1 MDHGREK
8 KILKEFGERLKKIR
22 TDKNLSTRA
31 LADLAEMDF
40 GNINE
45 IENGK
50 TNPSLVTI
58 IALAEALG
66 IQSVDLLPHKK

>member
-1 MDHGREK
+1 MDQSREK

-22 TDKNLSTRA
+22 TDKKLSTRS
-31 LADLAEMDF
+31 LADIAEMDF

-50 TNPSLVTI
+50 INPSLISI

-66 IQSVDLLPHKK
+66 IDPSELLQG